1 MLPTINAIT
10 ATLLLLTAP
19 LTFEQKQLVRSKPTI
34 KPQMHDVQILTWE
47 DGAPYVF
54 KKNSN
59 KNVNNT
65 FDGILVRMVNNFKK
79 FCNSRK
85 GEELYRFKIKNV
97 CVTTYDTFTKVLY
110 NVSLLTTKDFCGFKY
125 NQQLT
130 FLGPMSFNRSIQN
143 FQVIP
148 FTQSSSIG
156 VIVQGNDISILAKAM
171 RGIGNSFSLIYLS
184 LTLAVIVGALIWL
197 IEHRE
202 NDVFHQTFAK
212 GLCSGFWFSF
222 ITMTTTGY
230 GDKVPKHFLSR
241 FIVIIWSYTGILL
254 VASVTAVVM
263 DAVAKDFDLTNKPV
277 SVLKGYVEKDLVR
290 TTLKGHKVEY
300 DSYDAV
306 LNAVAKGATT
316 AAFIESNCIST
327 LKKNKNVFSE
337 LHVERLIQKTARI
350 YFAIAENGFSSS
362 TITKEYADPITYIKR
377 CSEEFD
383 EEIMSELHN
392 QLVPTFE
399 TTYYLVRPFRSIL
412 DPNSD
417 KGVLLYLTIIVILL
431 VGLSILTELIRYVR
445 KISNLKPEKT
455 VQIKRSITQK
465 CFKEN

>member
-1 MLPTINAIT
+1 MLPIIT
-10 ATLLLLTAP
+10 VVLLLLTAP
-19 LTFEQKQLVRSKPTI
+19 LTFQQKQLVRSKPPT
-34 KPQMHDVQILTWE
+34 KPQVHEVQILTWE

-54 KKNSN
+54 QKISN
-59 KNVNNT
+59 KNGNNT
-65 FDGILVRMVNNFKK
+65 FDGILVRMVNNIKK
-79 FCNSRK
+79 FCYSKK
-85 GEELYRFKIKNV
+85 GEELHRFKIKSV
-97 CVTTYDTFTKVLY
+97 CVTTYETFMKVLY
-110 NVSLLTTKDFCGFKY
+110 NVSLLTTNDFCGFKY
-125 NQQLT
+125 NQLLT
-130 FLGPMSFNRSIQN
+130 ILGPTSFNRSIQN
-143 FQVIP
+143 LQVIP

-222 ITMTTTGY
+222 VTMTTIGY

-263 DAVAKDFDLTNKPV
+263 DAVASDFDLTNKPV
-277 SVLKGYVEKDLVR
+277 SVLKGYVEKELVR

-306 LNAVAKGATT
+306 LNAVAKGATK

-327 LKKNKNVFSE
+327 LKKNKNVFSK
-337 LHVERLIQKTARI
+337 LHIERLIEKTARI
-350 YFAIAENGFSSS
+350 YFAIAENGFPSGR
-362 TITKEYADPITYIKR
+362 ITKENVDPITYIKR

-383 EEIMSELHN
+383 EELLSELQN

-417 KGVLLYLTIIVILL
+417 KGILLYLTITVIFL
-431 VGLSILTELIRYVR
+431 VGLSILTELIRYLR
-445 KISNLKPEKT
+445 KQSNLKPEKIST
-455 VQIKRSITQK
+455 KRSITEK